1 MIPLKRLKKAE
12 KFEGRGK
19 ESDAPMLHPDHP
31 RPVSRRQFLGQG
43 FLTGAAYVAAPSI
56 LSLLGARQASAQA
69 SCALTGAG
77 AGQIP
82 FIGFDLG
89 GGANLAASN
98 VMVGGP
104 GGQEDFLTEQ
114 GYERLGLPLDMT
126 PLNSAITAIDR
137 SLNLGFH
144 FDSALLRG
152 ILDKASLPA
161 LAKVEG
167 VIIPSRSSNDTQ
179 NNPLNPIYGISRAGA
194 DGGLLS
200 LIGTRSSD
208 SGGRSMAPASMIVP
222 ELRPTKIDRPS
233 DVTGLV
239 DTGKL
244 PQLLGTAGAGQVADA
259 IQAISA
265 LKVEQINED
274 AAVKDLVNCAYQQS
288 NDLITLFGSPDA
300 LDPLQDP
307 IIFHEDPVTF
317 PTPSIFDAAD
327 LNESEFRKTASVM
340 KLVCEGHAGAGT
352 IEFGGYDYHGGT
364 RSRGELKDFTAGQA
378 IGACIEYAERNPL
391 VGDLMIYIFSD
402 GSLSS
407 DGQIDNSA
415 DGRGKGAWQGDN
427 SNTAAAVLLVY
438 RKSGKPDLVP
448 TYATSRQIGYFRSS
462 GSVETSANVVANNPE
477 ALAQLVI
484 LNYMALHGR
493 TPGEFNTL
501 FPGNALLSEAANLV
515 AFTQIR

>member
-1 MIPLKRLKKAE
+1 MKPLKRLKKTPN
-12 KFEGRGK
+12 FEGRGK
-19 ESDAPMLHPDHP
+19 ESDGPMYHPDHP
-31 RPVSRRQFLGQG
+31 KPVTRREFLGQG
-43 FLTGAAYVAAPSI
+43 FITGAATVAAPSI
-56 LSLLGARQASAQA
+56 LSMLGAGKAQAQA

-77 AGQIP
+77 AGRVP

-89 GGANLAASN
+89 GGANLAGSN

-104 GGQEDFLTEQ
+104 GGQEDFLTEG

-137 SLNLGFH
+137 TLNIGFH

-152 ILDKASLPA
+152 ILDKATPAA
-161 LAKVEG
+161 LAKVDG
-167 VIIPSRSSNDTQ
+167 VIIPSRSANDTQ
-179 NNPLNPIYGISRAGA
+179 NNPLNPIYGINAAGA

-200 LIGTRSSD
+200 LIGTRASD

-222 ELRPTKIDRPS
+222 ELRPTKIDRPG

-244 PQLLGTAGAGQVADA
+244 PLLLGSMGAGQVADA

-300 LDPLQDP
+300 LDPLL
-307 IIFHEDPVTF
+307 
-317 PTPSIFDAAD
+317 D
-327 LNESEFRKTASVM
+327 LNIVNDADPLNPGIFTMADFDDSEFRKTASVM

-364 RSRGELKDFTAGQA
+364 RSRGELKDFTAGQC

-391 VGDLMIYIFSD
+391 VDDLMIYIFSD
-402 GSLSS
+402 GSLAS

-438 RKSGKPDLVP
+438 RKSGKPDLAP
-448 TYATSRQIGYFRSS
+448 AFATTRQIGHFRTS
-462 GSVETSANVVANNPE
+462 GSVETTSTPVANNPE

-484 LNYMALHGR
+484 LNYMALHGD
-493 TPGEFNTL
+493 TVGDFTTI
-501 FPGNALLSEAANLV
+501 FPSNALGGEAANLV
-515 AFTQIR
+515 AFTQL

>member
-1 MIPLKRLKKAE
+1 MKPLKRLKKTA
-12 KFEGRGK
+12 KFEGRGR
-19 ESDAPMLHPDHP
+19 ESDGPMLHPDHP
-31 RPVSRRQFLGQG
+31 RPVTRRQFLGQG
-43 FLTGAAYVAAPSI
+43 FITGAAYVTAPSI
-56 LSLLGARQASAQA
+56 LSLLGARRASAQA

-77 AGQIP
+77 AGKVP

-89 GGANLAASN
+89 GGANIAGSN

-104 GGQEDFLTEQ
+104 GGQEDLLTEA

-126 PLNSAITAIDR
+126 PLNSAITALDR
-137 SLNLGFH
+137 TLNLAFH

-152 ILDKASLPA
+152 ILDKASPAA

-167 VIIPSRSSNDTQ
+167 VIVPSRSSNDTQ

-194 DGGLLS
+194 DGGLLT
-200 LIGTRSSD
+200 LIGTQSSE

-222 ELRPTKIDRPS
+222 ELRPTKIDRPG

-244 PQLLGTAGAGQVADA
+244 PMLLGTTGAGQVADA

-307 IIFHEDPVTF
+307 HIVNDADPLNPGIF
-317 PTPSIFDAAD
+317 SLAD
-327 LNESEFRKTASVM
+327 LGESEFRKTASVM

-364 RSRGELKDFTAGQA
+364 RSRGELKDFTAGQC

-391 VGDLMIYIFSD
+391 VGDLMIYLFSD

-415 DGRGKGAWQGDN
+415 DGRGKGAWQSDN
-427 SNTAAAVLLVY
+427 SNTASAVLLIY
-438 RKSGKPDLVP
+438 RKSGKPDLEP
-448 TYATSRQIGYFRSS
+448 AYATGRQIGYFRSS
-462 GSVETSANVVANNPE
+462 GSVETAANPVANNPE

-484 LNYMALHGR
+484 LNYMALHGD
-493 TPGEFNTL
+493 TPGDFNTL
-501 FPGNALLSEAANLV
+501 FPGNALGSEAANLV